1 MFFDEPTEEDE
12 LRLAELRKAE
22 EKLFK
27 TRQNLD
33 ERIREKYGGRAYGT
47 GNRGLRRRTG
57 IRSVRS

>member
-27 TRQNLD
+27 TRQNFD
-33 ERIREKYGGRAYGT
+33 DIVKEKNGGRAYGS
-47 GNRGLRRRTG
+47 GNRRPVRRTG
-57 IRSVRS
+57 VRSIRS